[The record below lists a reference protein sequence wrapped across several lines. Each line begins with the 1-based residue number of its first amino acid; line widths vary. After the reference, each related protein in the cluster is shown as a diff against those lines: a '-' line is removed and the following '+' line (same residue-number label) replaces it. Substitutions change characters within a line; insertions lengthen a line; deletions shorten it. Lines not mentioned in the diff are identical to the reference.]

1 MVLDQSQNIVYR
13 DENIQDNDLADLG
26 ESDKILEQISKEY
39 VAVNSTSQNTGWK
52 FYLYKTKKSVGKIS
66 LSDVAY

>member
-1 MVLDQSQNIVYR
+1 MKNIISEESGTMVLDQSQNIVYR

-39 VAVNSTSQNTGWK
+39 VAVK
-52 FYLYKTKKSVGKIS
+52 
-66 LSDVAY
+66 